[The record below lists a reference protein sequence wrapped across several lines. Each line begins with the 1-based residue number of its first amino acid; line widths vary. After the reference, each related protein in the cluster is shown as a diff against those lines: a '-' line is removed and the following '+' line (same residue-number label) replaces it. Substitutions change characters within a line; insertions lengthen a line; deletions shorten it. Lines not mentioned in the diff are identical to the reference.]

1 MHDPS
6 AIAFVNAMP
15 SPAMGSGGTNQRRPR
30 SHAGTAM
37 LRNLLAAALAPALLA
52 GCVSVGPDYAAP
64 ELAPVQLQGAGDAAF
79 SAQSPVGAWWAQ
91 FGDPVLEQLV
101 AQSLAA
107 NHDLRIAVSRVAQA
121 RAVFVERRLDQAP
134 HVTAGGDYDRRRQPD
149 LANGGERATSES
161 YSLGFDA
168 GWELDLFGRQR
179 RAAQAARAD
188 LEAEQAG
195 LADAQVTVAAEVAR
209 NYFELRGTQKRLD
222 VARRTLRN
230 LGETQQLT
238 QVRWELGAGSELDVQ
253 SSRARLKAIEADIP
267 LLEVDEA
274 RARHRLAVL
283 LGQRPQA
290 LDTMLAARATP
301 TYAKPLPLGDVG
313 GLLRQRPDVRVAER
327 RLASATAQV
336 GVATAELFPRV
347 SLSGFVGF
355 LSGDAG
361 DLFDG
366 ASKAWSLTPSIR
378 WAAFD
383 FGSVRARLR
392 ASRAQADGSLAEYEK
407 AVLLALED
415 TGNALTG
422 YARQQARLAIVAEQ
436 ASAARRAEALA
447 QIRYREGSQDFLTLL
462 DAQRTQL
469 AADDSLARAEAAVNV
484 GVVAVYKALGG
495 IGGPPA
501 SALAGGQREGERQ

>member
-1 MHDPS
+1 M
-6 AIAFVNAMP
+6 V
-15 SPAMGSGGTNQRRPR
+15 
-30 SHAGTAM
+30 
-37 LRNLLAAALAPALLA
+37 RNLLAAALVPVLLA
-52 GCVSVGPDYAAP
+52 GCVTVGPNYAAP
-64 ELAPVQLQGAGDAAF
+64 EPGPVQVAGAGDAVF
-79 SAQSPVGAWWAQ
+79 STQSPVGAWWSQ

-101 AQSLAA
+101 AQSLSA
-107 NHDLRIAVSRVAQA
+107 NHDLRIALSRVAQA

-149 LANGGERATSES
+149 LEVGGERVTSES

-179 RAAQAARAD
+179 RAAEAARAD

-209 NYFELRGTQKRLD
+209 NYFELRGAQKQLE
-222 VARRTLRN
+222 VARQTLRN
-230 LGETQQLT
+230 LRDTQQLT
-238 QVRWELGAGSELDVQ
+238 QTRWELGAGSELDVQ

-290 LDTMLAARATP
+290 LDSLLAARATP

-313 GLLRQRPDVRVAER
+313 GLLRQRADVRIAER
-327 RLASATAQV
+327 RLAAATARV
-336 GVATAELFPRV
+336 GVATADLFPRV

-355 LSGDAG
+355 LSGDSG
-361 DLFDG
+361 GLFDG
-366 ASKAWSLTPSIR
+366 ASKAWSLTPSIS

-392 ASRAQADGSLAEYEK
+392 ASKAQADGSLAEYEK
-407 AVLLALED
+407 TVLLALED
-415 TGNALTG
+415 TENALTA
-422 YARQQARLAIVAEQ
+422 YAKQQSRLAIVAEQ
-436 ASAARRAEALA
+436 ATAARRAEALA
-447 QIRYREGSQDFLTLL
+447 QIRYREGSEDFLTLL

-469 AADDSLARAEAAVNV
+469 AADDALAQAEASVNV

-495 IGGPPA
+495 LGQAPQA
-501 SALAGGQREGERQ
+501 AVAGLDVQEGAPLSR